1 MSFLSDLFEG
11 QFSNLGKDLVDAP
24 SSFVN
29 HPTEIL
35 ETGAAAL
42 GLAAPFVL
50 PEIGAGLGIGGSIDA
65 AAGGGLAA
73 DLGIGDIGAA
83 AAADSAGLAGADVAG
98 STAADF
104 GFLGGAGDIGASA
117 ALGGGADVLSAGGDS
132 ALGFSG
138 DTALSGSD
146 SGLSTFLA
154 DPSGAGA
161 GGDTGATQFGA
172 ADPLASPAASSGAG
186 AAPAAAGPTAT
197 PAGFANTDAE
207 LAGATTGTAPAAT
220 AVTPTAATGGG
231 GVTGALGSAL
241 SSPWTKLAL
250 GAAPLA
256 LALGMGQQQL
266 PSSAQALQGQATALQ
281 QQGLTDLSQAR
292 AGVLNAGQTAVI
304 GQVKTD
310 LTNQW
315 RQTLFNQGV
324 QDPTKDAR
332 WPPIEAAIDSQV
344 TQQTAQLIQQNI
356 TNALAETGQASA
368 ALTSIANMQFQ
379 ADQNFTNSLI
389 NATKSLGL
397 AAGSGQTITLKA
409 A

>member
-1 MSFLSDLFEG
+1 MSFLTDLFSG
-11 QFSNLGKDLVDAP
+11 NFGNLGEDITNAPHSLVT
-24 SSFVN
+24 
-29 HPTEIL
+29 HPDELI
-35 ETGAAAL
+35 ETGAAVA
-42 GLAAPFVL
+42 GIAAPFLL

-104 GFLGGAGDIGASA
+104 GFLGG
-117 ALGGGADVLSAGGDS
+117 GGADVLAAGGDT

-138 DTALSGSD
+138 DTALSGGD

-161 GGDTGATQFGA
+161 GGDTAASQFGA
-172 ADPLASPAASSGAG
+172 ADPLASPAASSSGAG
-186 AAPAAAGPTAT
+186 AAPAAAGPSAT

-220 AVTPTAATGGG
+220 AAAPAAATGGG
-231 GVTGALGSAL
+231 GITGALGSTL

-304 GQVKTD
+304 GQVRTD

-324 QDPTKDAR
+324 QDPSKDAR
-332 WPPIEAAIDSQV
+332 WPQIEAAIDSQV

>member
-1 MSFLSDLFEG
+1 MSFLSDLLEG
-11 QFSNLGKDLVDAP
+11 NFGNLGTDLSHAP
-24 SSFVN
+24 SSFAA
-29 HPTEIL
+29 HPQEQL
-35 ETGAAAL
+35 EVGLGAAAL
-42 GLAAPFVL
+42 AAPFLL

-83 AAADSAGLAGADVAG
+83 ASADVLG

-104 GFLGGAGDIGASA
+104 GFLGA
-117 ALGGGADVLSAGGDS
+117 GGADVLAAGGES
-132 ALGFSG
+132 ALGFG
-138 DTALSGSD
+138 ADTALTGD
-146 SGLSTFLA
+146 TWLSSFLA
-154 DPSGAGA
+154 DPSLGADGAAFSTTGPGIGADVTGDPAVSQFALPGAGEV
-161 GGDTGATQFGA
+161 
-172 ADPLASPAASSGAG
+172 
-186 AAPAAAGPTAT
+186 PAAAGPSAT
-197 PAGFANTDAE
+197 PAGFASTDAE

-220 AVTPTAATGGG
+220 AAAPAAATGGG
-231 GVTGALGSAL
+231 GVTGALSSTL
-241 SSPWTKLAL
+241 SSPWIKLAL

-266 PSSAQALQGQATALQ
+266 PTSAQQLQGQATALS
-281 QQGLTDLSQAR
+281 QQGQADLASAR
-292 AGVLNAGQTAVI
+292 AGNLNAGQTAVI
-304 GQVKTD
+304 GQVRTD

-332 WPPIEAAIDSQV
+332 WPQIEAAIDSQV

-379 ADQNFTNSLI
+379 ADANFTNSLI
-389 NATKSLGL
+389 NATKSLGF
-397 AAGSGQTITLKA
+397 AAGGGQTITLKA